1 MQAREECVALVLR
14 YGGAGLSLLSLQEG
28 RVEKRWFTPRH
39 RAPLH
44 RGSLVSYFSDK
55 RQGHIETLEQLDLE
69 LCATELGFKDIYLL
83 HYILEACHNF
93 IPIGSEAQHLFY
105 FLVELFHHFQSF
117 PTCAQKK
124 RVLCKLFALLGIYPE
139 HEMIHAMAN
148 HLREMPID
156 KLLEAPLELDSEELM
171 GIWLSWCIEMHPK
184 GKFFKAMPL
193 LLEK

>member
-1 MQAREECVALVLR
+1 MQGKKECIALVLR

-44 RGSLVSYFSDK
+44 RGSLISYFSES
-55 RQGHIETLEQLDLE
+55 RQGQVETLEQLDLE

-83 HYILEACHNF
+83 HYILEVCHNF
-93 IPIGSEAQHLFY
+93 IPLGSDAQHSFY
-105 FLVELFHHFQSF
+105 FLVNLFHQFQAF
-117 PTCAQKK
+117 PTDTQKK
-124 RVLCKLFALLGIYPE
+124 LVLCKLFALLGIYPD
-139 HEMIHAMAN
+139 HQSIYSLASY
-148 HLREMPID
+148 LREMPID
-156 KLLEAPLELDSEELM
+156 KLLEASLELDSEELM
-171 GIWLSWCIEMHPK
+171 STWLSWCIEMHPK